1 MRRRIVYGLAGLAL
15 LLTLVLSPLW
25 AVEAQG
31 AGSLEGE
38 VVNGSTGG
46 DEVGAGI
53 PVSLYVVQD
62 DVQLDLKE
70 TTTDEDGRFRFDDL
84 DTDETLE
91 YWLQAEYLDIPYA
104 LSEPL
109 QFTADETVL
118 QATVTVHETTGDDSG
133 VSANLVILRIQAL
146 EGVLR
151 VQESYYLGNTG
162 DRTYV
167 GQAGVLP
174 DERLSTLLIPLPE
187 GQFGLGLDS
196 ADGVERAVEVTG
208 GVAVTDPVQ
217 PGEGTTYLSISYHMA
232 VPDNGLVSLERSLAY
247 PIEAFWVLAAQP
259 GLQLTSDVLESQGTT
274 ELQEGQVEELFVAQD
289 LPGNSPI
296 VMQLLALAGGSTST
310 LPETPATGG
319 QAGTAGSDR
328 GHQRLLG
335 FLGIPIVAMTLLA
348 AVALLFAAPGLAAA
362 PARRR
367 KLSAEPRAR
376 RLLGELADLED
387 AREAGEVDQAGY
399 ERQRSELYGAIR
411 ALWE

>member
-15 LLTLVLSPLW
+15 LLSLLFSPVW

-31 AGSLEGE
+31 SGTLEGE
-38 VVNGSTGG
+38 VVNGSPGG
-46 DEVGAGI
+46 AEVGAGI

-62 DVQLDLKE
+62 DVQVDLKE
-70 TTTDEDGRFRFDDL
+70 TMTGEDGRFRFEDL

-109 QFTADETVL
+109 QFTVDKTVL

-133 VSANLVILRIQAL
+133 VRANLVILRVQAL
-146 EGVLR
+146 DSVLR

-167 GQAGVLP
+167 GQAGTLP
-174 DERLSTLLIPLPE
+174 DGRLSTLLIPLPE

-196 ADGVERAVEVTG
+196 GDGGEQAVEVTG
-208 GVAVTDPVQ
+208 GVAVTEPVQ
-217 PGEGTTYLSISYHMA
+217 PGQGTTYLSISYHLA
-232 VPDNGLVSLERSLAY
+232 VPNSGLISLERSLPY
-247 PIEAFWVLAAQP
+247 PIEALWVLAAQP
-259 GLQLTSDVLESQGTT
+259 GLQLTSAVLESQGTT

-289 LPGNSPI
+289 LPENSPI
-296 VMQLLALAGGSTST
+296 AMQLQVLAGASTST
-310 LPETPATGG
+310 LPEAAATGG
-319 QAGTAGSDR
+319 QAGSAGAGR
-328 GHQRLLG
+328 GNQRLLG
-335 FLGIPIVAMTLLA
+335 ILGIPIIALTLLA
-348 AVALLFAAPGLAAA
+348 AVAIVFVAPGLAAA

-367 KLSAEPRAR
+367 RLSAEPRAR
-376 RLLGELADLED
+376 PLLGELADLEE

-399 ERQRSELYGAIR
+399 ERRRSEMVGAIR